1 MANKT
6 IKDNRKS
13 SLIQWLVFLSRLIVG
28 GTFVFSGFVKV
39 IDPYGTVYKFQD
51 YFSAFHLDFL
61 SSFAMLFS
69 VALSVIE
76 FVLGVHLLFGSYR
89 KSADLYFSLCDDS
102 CHSLFGNSQ
111 SYIRLW
117 LFRGCGSSK

>member
-28 GTFVFSGFVKV
+28 GTFVFSGFVKA

-51 YFSAFHLDFL
+51 YF
-61 SSFAMLFS
+61 
-69 VALSVIE
+69 
-76 FVLGVHLLFGSYR
+76 
-89 KSADLYFSLCDDS
+89 
-102 CHSLFGNSQ
+102 
-111 SYIRLW
+111 
-117 LFRGCGSSK
+117 

>member
-28 GTFVFSGFVKV
+28 GTFVLSGFVKA

-76 FVLGVHLLFGSYR
+76 FVLGDR
-89 KSADLYFSLCDDS
+89 KSVV
-102 CHSLFGNSQ
+102 
-111 SYIRLW
+111 
-117 LFRGCGSSK
+117 

>member
-28 GTFVFSGFVKV
+28 GTFVLSGFVKA

-61 SSFAMLFS
+61 SSLPCFFGGSFCHRVCVRSTSA
-69 VALSVIE
+69 VWILS
-76 FVLGVHLLFGSYR
+76 
-89 KSADLYFSLCDDS
+89 
-102 CHSLFGNSQ
+102 
-111 SYIRLW
+111 
-117 LFRGCGSSK
+117 

>member
-51 YFSAFHLDFL
+51 YF
-61 SSFAMLFS
+61 
-69 VALSVIE
+69 
-76 FVLGVHLLFGSYR
+76 
-89 KSADLYFSLCDDS
+89 
-102 CHSLFGNSQ
+102 
-111 SYIRLW
+111 
-117 LFRGCGSSK
+117 

>member
-28 GTFVFSGFVKV
+28 GTFVFSGFVKA

-61 SSFAMLFS
+61 SSFAMLFFGGS
-69 VALSVIE
+69 FCHRVCVRSTSAVWILS
-76 FVLGVHLLFGSYR
+76 
-89 KSADLYFSLCDDS
+89 
-102 CHSLFGNSQ
+102 
-111 SYIRLW
+111 
-117 LFRGCGSSK
+117 

>member
-28 GTFVFSGFVKV
+28 GTFVFSGFVKA
-39 IDPYGTVYKFQD
+39 IDPYGTVYQFQD

-61 SSFAMLFS
+61 SSFRVCVRSTS
-69 VALSVIE
+69 VVWILS
-76 FVLGVHLLFGSYR
+76 
-89 KSADLYFSLCDDS
+89 
-102 CHSLFGNSQ
+102 
-111 SYIRLW
+111 
-117 LFRGCGSSK
+117 

>member
-28 GTFVFSGFVKV
+28 GTFVFSGFVKA

-61 SSFAMLFS
+61 FCHAFFGGSFCHRVCVRSTS
-69 VALSVIE
+69 VVWILS
-76 FVLGVHLLFGSYR
+76 
-89 KSADLYFSLCDDS
+89 
-102 CHSLFGNSQ
+102 
-111 SYIRLW
+111 
-117 LFRGCGSSK
+117 

>member
-28 GTFVFSGFVKV
+28 GTFVFSGFVKA

-51 YFSAFHLDFL
+51 YFRRFISISFLLLPCFFRWLFL
-61 SSFAMLFS
+61 SS
-69 VALSVIE
+69 
-76 FVLGVHLLFGSYR
+76 
-89 KSADLYFSLCDDS
+89 SLC
-102 CHSLFGNSQ
+102 
-111 SYIRLW
+111 
-117 LFRGCGSSK
+117 

>member
-28 GTFVFSGFVKV
+28 GTFVFSGFVKA

-51 YFSAFHLDFL
+51 YFSAFPFFFCHAFFGGSFCYRVCVRSTSVVWIL
-61 SSFAMLFS
+61 S
-69 VALSVIE
+69 
-76 FVLGVHLLFGSYR
+76 
-89 KSADLYFSLCDDS
+89 
-102 CHSLFGNSQ
+102 
-111 SYIRLW
+111 
-117 LFRGCGSSK
+117 